1 MGGGPAA
8 QGRDVQDHRHD
19 AGRPLTQL
27 TDLAVL
33 FLIGWATAFAT
44 GLGAIPVFFL
54 GERAAAY
61 TAGLTGFAA
70 GLMGVAA
77 VLGLLLPAFDD
88 GSTGVVV
95 VSFVVGVVF
104 LLAVQQLVRHRDE
117 HVAAERALGASARRS
132 LLVVFVL
139 FVHSIPEGMAIGT
152 AYASTREGLGLFVIL
167 AVALQNIPEGTA
179 TALPML
185 EAGYSRARMFWAAVF
200 TSVPQPFFAVGAF
213 LLVDSVTS
221 LLPASFAFAAGAMLA
236 LVAFDLVPACFTR
249 EGWRMASV
257 GAALGGGLMF
267 MLSAV
272 LGV

>member
-1 MGGGPAA
+1 
-8 QGRDVQDHRHD
+8 V
-19 AGRPLTQL
+19 
-27 TDLAVL
+27 TDIAVL

-61 TAGLTGFAA
+61 TPALTGFAA

-77 VLGLLLPAFDD
+77 ILGLLIPAFQD
-88 GSTGVVV
+88 GSTLVVV
-95 VSFVVGVVF
+95 GSTLVGVVF
-104 LLAVQQLVRHRDE
+104 LLATREFVRHRDE
-117 HVAAERALGASARRS
+117 HVAQERRLGKSAQRS
-132 LLVVFVL
+132 LLVVLVL

-152 AYASTREGLGLFVIL
+152 AFASTREGLGLFVIL
-167 AVALQNIPEGTA
+167 AVALQNVPEGTA

-185 EAGYSRARMFWAAVF
+185 EAGYSRARMFWAAVL

-213 LLVDSVTS
+213 LLVESVTA

-236 LVAFDLVPACFTR
+236 LVAFDLVPESFTR
-249 EGWRMASV
+249 TGWRLASA
-257 GAALGGGLMF
+257 GAAAGAAVMIA
-267 MLSAV
+267 LSFA

>member
-1 MGGGPAA
+1 MT
-8 QGRDVQDHRHD
+8 DV
-19 AGRPLTQL
+19 
-27 TDLAVL
+27 AVL

-61 TAGLTGFAA
+61 TPGLTGFAA

-77 VLGLLLPAFDD
+77 VVGLLIPAFQD
-88 GSTGVVV
+88 GSTGVVLAGTL
-95 VSFVVGVVF
+95 VGVAF
-104 LLAVQQLVRHRDE
+104 LLATRRLVRHRDE
-117 HVAAERALGASARRS
+117 HVAEHRRLGAPAQRS
-132 LLVVFVL
+132 LLVVLVL

-152 AYASTREGLGLFVIL
+152 AFASTREGLGLFVIL

-185 EAGYSRARMFWAAVF
+185 EAGYSRARMFWAAVL

-213 LLVDSVTS
+213 VLVDSVTG

-236 LVAFDLVPACFTR
+236 LVAVDLVPASFTR
-249 EGWRMASV
+249 EGWRLASIGV
-257 GAALGGGLMF
+257 AAGGAVM
-267 MLSAV
+267 MLLSV
-272 LGV
+272 LLGV

>member
-1 MGGGPAA
+1 M
-8 QGRDVQDHRHD
+8 
-19 AGRPLTQL
+19 
-27 TDLAVL
+27 TDLLVL

-77 VLGLLLPAFDD
+77 VLGLLIPAFQD

-95 VSFVVGVVF
+95 VSTLLGVVF
-104 LLAVQQLVRHRDE
+104 LLATRQFVRHRDE
-117 HVAAERALGASARRS
+117 HLAVDRQLGESAQRS
-132 LLVVFVL
+132 LLVVLVL
-139 FVHSIPEGMAIGT
+139 FVHSIPEGLAIGT
-152 AYASTREGLGLFVIL
+152 AFASTREGLGLFVIL

-179 TALPML
+179 TALPMQA
-185 EAGYSRARMFWAAVF
+185 AGYSRARMFWAAVL

-213 LLVDSVTS
+213 VLVDSVTA

-236 LVAFDLVPACFTR
+236 LVMFDLVPASFTR
-249 EGWRMASV
+249 AGWRMASV
-257 GAALGGGLMF
+257 GAAAGGALMVA
-267 MLSAV
+267 LSVA